1 MASIARTNGVTI
13 NTIAVPENFNGK
25 TPKFFAVVVKNLSGT
40 AQDLSAEY
48 GAEEAIDLINQ
59 LITNGSTSFNYGA
72 NILFAQNDSTGQISY
87 CLEGSAGGWTAA
99 TLQTAVR
106 ALGTVNSIDCSLSTV
121 TDVGMKLA
129 LS

>member
-48 GAEEAIDLINQ
+48 AAEEAIDLINQ
-59 LITNGSTSFNYGA
+59 MITNGSTSYNYGA
-72 NILFAQNDSTGQISY
+72 NILFAQYDATGQISY
-87 CLEGSAGGWTAA
+87 CLEGTAGGWTST
-99 TLQTAVR
+99 TLQAAIR
-106 ALGTVNSIDCSLSTV
+106 ALGTVNSIDCSLTTV